1 MSVSYGA
8 PTVGSPA
15 AGAEAPPARRGI
27 SRSTVLKLAVT
38 AALSAYVVWQAGLAD
53 ALGTLLGA
61 EWRWVTLAACSAVL
75 AMVLNVKRW
84 QIMLDGQGGAV
95 ALASLVRLYLIGM
108 FFNNVLPSRLGGDVV
123 RAYGASLLAT
133 TKTRSVAA
141 ILMDR
146 LVGAVSVLILGVVAV
161 VLYPSVIPW
170 QLRDVLFAGLVVAVL
185 ALGLLLYRGARL
197 GSVRATILRLAD
209 VKLFGLR
216 LGPRVEA
223 AIDAV
228 RSYSRAH
235 GLIARALAISTVA
248 NGLSIVNLYLYSMAV
263 GAGLSL
269 PEIAV
274 VAPVVLAIGMLPLS
288 INGIGTIE
296 LTFVLLFGA
305 MGVDSHV
312 ALAVALLRRLVLL
325 LLSLVGGL
333 LYAIRRFA

>member
-1 MSVSYGA
+1 
-8 PTVGSPA
+8 
-15 AGAEAPPARRGI
+15 
-27 SRSTVLKLAVT
+27 
-38 AALSAYVVWQAGLAD
+38 
-53 ALGTLLGA
+53 
-61 EWRWVTLAACSAVL
+61 
-75 AMVLNVKRW
+75 MVLNVKRW

-123 RAYGASLLAT
+123 RAYGASLMAT
-133 TKTRSVAA
+133 TRTRSVAA

-170 QLRDVLFAGLVVAVL
+170 QLRNGLFVGLVVAVL

-197 GSVRATILRLAD
+197 GSVRATILRLTD

-235 GLIARALAISTVA
+235 GLIARALAISSVA

-269 PEIAV
+269 PEVAV